1 MLDLA
6 QGVREQIIKE
16 TAPKVTPPKTFTMRA
31 LRRLLTW
38 GVCAT
43 AALAL
48 AVLTSRSDVGAAR
61 IADALYGSP
70 SPASAQIAAPSFDVQ
85 AETKRL
91 ADAIRGLAADAQQT
105 KSRIATVE
113 QNMDDVTGSLSKQ
126 IEAAAAAQH
135 NDSGPTVAAT
145 ASISATMTPLPAPPP
160 NIMASPPMMASPP
173 ATVQARLGAG
183 VPLPPEVAYGV
194 DVGSGSTIAEL
205 RTRWVA
211 IRNAH
216 PQLFVG
222 LEPIVSVKEAPRGTR
237 LELRLV
243 VGPLAEAGAAAQL
256 CAALS
261 PFGMFCQP
269 TMFDGQ
275 RLAAR

>member
-16 TAPKVTPPKTFTMRA
+16 TAPKVTPPKTLTMRA

-38 GVCAT
+38 GVCAVG
-43 AALAL
+43 ALAL
-48 AVLTSRSDVGAAR
+48 AVLTSRSDIGAAR
-61 IADALYGSP
+61 IANALYGNQTTTQP
-70 SPASAQIAAPSFDVQ
+70 QVAAPSFDAQ

-91 ADAIRGLAADAQQT
+91 ADAVRGLAADAQQT
-105 KSRIATVE
+105 KTRIAAVE

-145 ASISATMTPLPAPPP
+145 ASISATMTPLPSPPP

-173 ATVQARLGAG
+173 ATMQARLGAG
-183 VPLPPEVAYGV
+183 VPLPPEIAYGV
-194 DVGSGSTIAEL
+194 DVGSGSTIADL
-205 RTRWVA
+205 RARWAA
-211 IRNAH
+211 IRSAH

-222 LEPIVSVKEAPRGTR
+222 LEPIVSVKEATHGNR

-256 CAALS
+256 CAALA